1 MVPTTD
7 HCYVEN
13 DEIMEKEM
21 NDLAIP
27 QTRRNPANMGSLK
40 QGTSNSVGAG
50 AVSQPRI
57 SFSADFPDED
67 EGFISLIPNS
77 GIELN
82 HRPCCGAADFEFRS
96 SIKPSSEAMAAAD
109 ELFSDGRMLPVCQ
122 IRTFK
127 KLNEISR
134 LRTGQEKKTESG
146 NKAAEEIISSNAVSF
161 RFMQEDD
168 PSPRPPKCTTV
179 LLREFLRFRKQR
191 DSSSTSTES
200 RKERKGSKEKEV
212 KRIRKGLERSTKARV
227 LQMGRKGD

>member
-1 MVPTTD
+1 MV
-7 HCYVEN
+7 
-13 DEIMEKEM
+13 
-21 NDLAIP
+21 
-27 QTRRNPANMGSLK
+27 SLK

-82 HRPCCGAADFEFRS
+82 HRPRCAAEFEFRS

-109 ELFSDGRMLPVCQ
+109 DLFSDGRMLPIWQ
-122 IRTFK
+122 ISNFK

-146 NKAAEEIISSNAVSF
+146 NKAAAEEIISSNAVGF
-161 RFMQEDD
+161 RFVQEDD

-191 DSSSTSTES
+191 DSSSTSTTDTSES

-212 KRIRKGLERSTKARV
+212 KRMIRKGLERSTKARV
-227 LQMGRKGD
+227 VKMGTKGD

>member
-1 MVPTTD
+1 
-7 HCYVEN
+7 
-13 DEIMEKEM
+13 
-21 NDLAIP
+21 
-27 QTRRNPANMGSLK
+27 MGSLK

-82 HRPCCGAADFEFRS
+82 HRPRCAAEFEFRS

-109 ELFSDGRMLPVCQ
+109 ELFSDGRMLPIWQ
-122 IRTFK
+122 ISNFK

-146 NKAAEEIISSNAVSF
+146 HKAAEEIISSNAVSF
-161 RFMQEDD
+161 CFVQEDD

-191 DSSSTSTES
+191 DSSSTSTDTSES

-212 KRIRKGLERSTKARV
+212 KRVRKGLERSTKARV
-227 LQMGRKGD
+227 VQTGRKGD

>member
-1 MVPTTD
+1 MV
-7 HCYVEN
+7 
-13 DEIMEKEM
+13 
-21 NDLAIP
+21 
-27 QTRRNPANMGSLK
+27 SLK
-40 QGTSNSVGAG
+40 QGTSNSVGLG
-50 AVSQPRI
+50 AVSHPRI

-82 HRPCCGAADFEFRS
+82 HRPRCAAEFEFRS

-109 ELFSDGRMLPVCQ
+109 ELFLDGRMLPIWQ
-122 IRTFK
+122 IRNFK

-134 LRTGQEKKTESG
+134 LRTGQEKTESG
-146 NKAAEEIISSNAVSF
+146 NKSKNNKAGAAAAEEEEIISSNAVSF
-161 RFMQEDD
+161 CFLQEDD

-179 LLREFLRFRKQR
+179 LWKELLRLRKQR
-191 DSSSTSTES
+191 DSSSTSTDTSES

-227 LQMGRKGD
+227 VQMGRKGD

>member
-1 MVPTTD
+1 MVP
-7 HCYVEN
+7 
-13 DEIMEKEM
+13 
-21 NDLAIP
+21 
-27 QTRRNPANMGSLK
+27 LK
-40 QGTSNSVGAG
+40 QGTSNSVEAG
-50 AVSQPRI
+50 AVSHPRI

-82 HRPCCGAADFEFRS
+82 HRPRCTAEFEFRS

-109 ELFSDGRMLPVCQ
+109 ELFSDGRMLPIWQ
-122 IRTFK
+122 IRNFK

-146 NKAAEEIISSNAVSF
+146 NNAAAEEIISSNAVSL
-161 RFMQEDD
+161 RFVQEDD

-191 DSSSTSTES
+191 DSSSTSTDTSES

-212 KRIRKGLERSTKARV
+212 KRMIRKGLERSTKARV
-227 LQMGRKGD
+227 MKMGRKGD